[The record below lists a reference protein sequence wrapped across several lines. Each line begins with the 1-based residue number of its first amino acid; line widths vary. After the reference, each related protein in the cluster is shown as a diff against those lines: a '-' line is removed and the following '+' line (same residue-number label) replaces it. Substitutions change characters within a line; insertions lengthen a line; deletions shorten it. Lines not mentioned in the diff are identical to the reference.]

1 MLKSNHK
8 FLLPSRDKT
17 IFIFV
22 SEFPFGSDDQI
33 YKRQSGEIFAIL
45 KRLSNILR
53 EKNCVRFMNSSKI
66 V

>member
-8 FLLPSRDKT
+8 FLLPSRHKT

-33 YKRQSGEIFAIL
+33 YKRQNGEIFATL
-45 KRLSNILR
+45 KRFSNVLR
-53 EKNCVRFMNSSKI
+53 EKI
-66 V
+66 I